1 MCGAK
6 HMKKMLLSL
15 AITAALA
22 GCGGGE
28 TLEDVKNDTPP
39 VIPTATVYFDPA
51 NGDISVPND
60 LLMSGTKDGT
70 INIPNELDE
79 DGVSVP
85 RAAYADPSM
94 ALGALD
100 GWSSQVP
107 YKIDLVMPSFVSD
120 DVPEGVSLDAVSAAA
135 PGAVRIFEVIMGASL
150 TDAECAQA
158 PAGTACKLIGELTFD
173 VDFITQA
180 SGDAVAVIPLK
191 PFKAGSSYINVLT
204 TDLKDSLGR
213 SIEPSS
219 TYGLVKQEAPLIT
232 EAQLGLQGAVN
243 SYENVVTSGGAI
255 SKDEIIY
262 SAAMTI
268 QSVGPVLNT
277 IKSML
282 AVSRQNPALDSPVVY
297 IPESDTIKTV
307 KEKLVEL
314 ERPAPDIFAGVQY
327 QKGNVFLPM
336 YLSTPTG
343 KDTSDLADTYWQGM
357 CSSPVAVLNQQAADQ
372 ALVDAG
378 KKNEV
383 DPAMFDVGPYEPLC
397 QGLSEGRL
405 HDYPKIDTTRHLTKY
420 NPIPKKQS
428 LADVPVQVTKPYLP
442 NLNERLEQQNMPTL
456 TMPEGGWPVVILQHG
471 ITSKKEDMLALT
483 AALSMQGFA
492 TVAIDHPVHG
502 ERGIDVDDDGE
513 DDFNATKD
521 RGSVLAYMNLES
533 LLVAR
538 DNLRQSAADLLG
550 LRFGL
555 NFTNDTTLNSSDVS
569 FIGHSLGSIVAPAFV
584 AQANTPLDSQVDGL
598 FNVNTVALASG
609 GGGIA
614 SFLLESAS
622 FGPFVQG
629 SVLKS
634 AGTAES
640 AEFDAYR
647 KGPAVANCG
656 ESADTQLSVSCGYA
670 EYMTS
675 LTVAGETTKIANIQ
689 GVMSQFS
696 FAAQSALDS
705 GDPTNYASTMK
716 ALGTPVYMN
725 VVVGGDDGNKPDQVI
740 PPTTVNNPIA
750 GSLPLANL
758 MGLKA
763 VAESQGPTEDGM
775 SYLVKFTQGH
785 HASLLDPRADVT
797 AGATTEGS
805 AAATSEMQMQIATF
819 LKSRGLFLQV
829 TNSDVVT
836 E

>member
-1 MCGAK
+1 
-6 HMKKMLLSL
+6 MKKMLLSL

-120 DVPEGVSLDAVSAAA
+120 DVPEGVSLDAASAAA

-158 PAGTACKLIGELTFD
+158 PAGTACKLIGELTFG

-282 AVSRQNPALDSPVVY
+282 AGSLQNSALPMPTLQVPTST
-297 IPESDTIKTV
+297 PETMINVQTVLGLPDTPEYALFKAT
-307 KEKLVEL
+307 E
-314 ERPAPDIFAGVQY
+314 Y
-327 QKGNVFLPM
+327 QKGSIMLPM

-343 KDTSDLADTYWQGM
+343 TDVADLADTYWQGM
-357 CSSPVAVLNQQAADQ
+357 CDNAVAVLGYQAAAGDAFPTDPISINDTTCA
-372 ALVDAG
+372 ALSD
-378 KKNEV
+378 
-383 DPAMFDVGPYEPLC
+383 
-397 QGLSEGRL
+397 GRL
-405 HDYPKIDTTRHLTKY
+405 RDLGLDTTKHLTKY
-420 NPIPKKQS
+420 NSIPKTQS
-428 LADVPVQVTKPYLP
+428 IANVPTQVTKPILP
-442 NLNERLEQQNMPTL
+442 VLNAIRGQLDMEAL
-456 TMPEGGWPVVILQHG
+456 TMPENGWPVVIMQHG

-483 AALSMQGFA
+483 AILTLQGFA

-502 ERGIDVDDDGE
+502 ERGIDVDGDGE
-513 DDFNATKD
+513 DDFNAST
-521 RGSVLAYMNLES
+521 GSVLAYMNLQS

-555 NFTNDTTLNSSDVS
+555 NFTNDSSLNAQDVS

-584 AQANTPLDSQVDGL
+584 TQANTPLDSQVDGL

-705 GDPTNYASTMK
+705 GDPTNYANSLA
-716 ALGTPVYMN
+716 ALATPVYMN
-725 VVVGGDDGNKPDQVI
+725 VVVGDGVSNLPDQVI

-750 GSLPLANL
+750 GSLPLAKL
-758 MGLKA
+758 MGLA
-763 VAESQGPTEDGM
+763 TVATTQGPNEAPG
-775 SYLVKFTQGH
+775 SYVVKFTDGGH
-785 HASLLDPRADVT
+785 SSVLSPEASPAV
-797 AGATTEGS
+797 
-805 AAATSEMQMQIATF
+805 TSEMQMQIATF